1 MDKVFLKNIL
11 RESLELFN
19 EAKKKKKKRR
29 SKERQKDAEDI
40 EKNTEGI
47 KKDYADVQR
56 AFKRIGGPS
65 MVDIM
70 ILALGIPD
78 DEKGVNRSLF
88 RKKVKQV
95 KNKET
100 GSIYQFDDEELT
112 KVRTALGI
120 KK

>member
-1 MDKVFLKNIL
+1 MDKFKLKYII
-11 RESLELFN
+11 RESLKEFSSIN
-19 EAKKKKKKRR
+19 EKEKVKKQKK
-29 SKERQKDAEDI
+29 DVTDI
-40 EKNTEGI
+40 EKNVTGA

-56 AFKRIGGPS
+56 AFKKLGGPS

-70 ILALGIPD
+70 ILALNLPD

-112 KVRTALGI
+112 KVRTAIGI

>member
-1 MDKVFLKNIL
+1 MDKNFIKNIL
-11 RESLELFN
+11 RESLDEFSVID
-19 EAKKKKKKRR
+19 EKKEPKKSKKDP
-29 SKERQKDAEDI
+29 KNI
-40 EKNTEGI
+40 EKNVDGT

-56 AFKRIGGPS
+56 AFKKLGGPS

-70 ILALGIPD
+70 ILALGLPD
-78 DEKGVNRSLF
+78 DDKGVNRSLF

-112 KVRTALGI
+112 KVRTAIGI

>member
-1 MDKVFLKNIL
+1 MDKFEIKNIL
-11 RESLELFN
+11 RESISELFSLN
-19 EAKKKKKKRR
+19 EKKKVKKKKK
-29 SKERQKDAEDI
+29 DTTDI
-40 EKNTEGI
+40 EKNITGA

-56 AFKRIGGPS
+56 AFKRLGGPS

-70 ILALGIPD
+70 ILALGLPD
-78 DEKGVNRSLF
+78 DDKGVNRSLF

-95 KNKET
+95 KNKDT